1 MNASAA
7 TLAIVVLAACSRP
20 ATPTA
25 GIGTDVA
32 SARAYVDSFLTS
44 LAHPESAGN
53 ARFDGTGFVW
63 ARSGALLGAD
73 SLAGLLQAQRAAGT
87 AIVLGTSD
95 VQLTPVGPDAVVWSG
110 IVSGVVRDSAGGE
123 RQVRGALTL
132 VVRRNN
138 GTWSIA
144 AGHES
149 VRPYEDTHEAAAT
162 QPLK

>member
-20 ATPTA
+20 TAPTPATGA
-25 GIGTDVA
+25 DVA
-32 SARAYVDSFLTS
+32 SASAYVDSFLAS
-44 LAHPESAGN
+44 LAHPASPGN
-53 ARFDGTGFVW
+53 ARFDSIGFVW
-63 ARSGALLGAD
+63 ARSGALLDAD
-73 SLAGLLQAQRAAGT
+73 SLSALLRAQRTAGT
-87 AIVLGTSD
+87 AIVLGTND

-132 VVRRNN
+132 VVRRRN

-162 QPLK
+162 KPLK